1 VRLLLVALVAATV
14 AASGLAMAAF
24 PTQARGTDVRIAGT
38 GTLTFDTQLDVRYPE
53 TSCPE
58 GTPGGVECF
67 SRTGSGVIPGLGNVT
82 ESYIYEVESAPTGCA
97 DNDAVRVLA
106 TTARLSVL
114 GKGEIELR
122 INATGCAARVIT
134 QPLRAEAD
142 FTITGGSGQYTGASG
157 GGTYVDTSYGPP
169 SFRGRDRWKGT
180 LVVPALDFDLTPP
193 VVAGARNRTILAA
206 RGRARVRVAYSV
218 TASDNVDGRLPV
230 TCLPR
235 SGGLFKVGRTVVDC
249 SAVDKSGNTGH
260 ARFTV
265 SVRARR

>member
-1 VRLLLVALVAATV
+1 LLVAVVAAT
-14 AASGLAMAAF
+14 AAAIAPAMAAS
-24 PTQARGTDVRIAGT
+24 PTGTRGTMANGASS
-38 GTLTFDTQLDVRYPE
+38 GTLTFDTQLDARYPE

-58 GTPGGVECF
+58 GTPGDVECF

-82 ESYIYEVESAPTGCA
+82 ESYIYEVETAPTGCA
-97 DNDAVRVLA
+97 DNAAVRVLA
-106 TTARLSVL
+106 TTVRLSVL

-122 INATGCAARVIT
+122 IDATGCAARVIT

-169 SFRGRDRWKGT
+169 GFRGRDRWKGT
-180 LVVPALDFDLTPP
+180 LVVPGLDFDLTPP

-249 SAVDKSGNTGH
+249 SAIDKSGNTGH